1 MTTRRGRHAA
11 VQDALVPN
19 GRATS
24 DSISPHGS
32 EEAILDQ
39 LFAEPIVQ
47 MLMNRDGV
55 DELAIRL
62 LLQQVATRLLLQQ
75 VAAARSAQ
83 PSTRDERDTNAV
95 VRLPQ
100 QTARVL
106 LKRIG
111 ASSVDKLIS
120 GLSKLKKNLTR
131 HQSGASAEERL

>member
-19 GRATS
+19 SRANS

-55 DELAIRL
+55 DELA
-62 LLQQVATRLLLQQ
+62 TRLLLQQ
-75 VAAARSAQ
+75 VAAARSVQ

-120 GLSKLKKNLTR
+120 ALSKLKKNLTR

>member
-19 GRATS
+19 GRANS
-24 DSISPHGS
+24 DSISPDGS

-55 DELAIRL
+55 DELA
-62 LLQQVATRLLLQQ
+62 TRLLLQQ
-75 VAAARSAQ
+75 VAAARSVQ

-120 GLSKLKKNLTR
+120 ALSKLKKNLTR

>member
-19 GRATS
+19 GRANS

-55 DELAIRL
+55 DELA
-62 LLQQVATRLLLQQ
+62 TRLLLQQ
-75 VAAARSAQ
+75 VAAARSVQ

-120 GLSKLKKNLTR
+120 ALSKLKKNLTR
-131 HQSGASAEERL
+131 HKSGARSDYD

>member
-19 GRATS
+19 GRANS
-24 DSISPHGS
+24 DSISPDGS

-47 MLMNRDGV
+47 MLMDRDGV
-55 DELAIRL
+55 DEL
-62 LLQQVATRLLLQQ
+62 ATRLLLQQ
-75 VAAARSAQ
+75 VAAARSVQ

-111 ASSVDKLIS
+111 ASSVVKLIS
-120 GLSKLKKNLTR
+120 ALSKLKKNLTR
-131 HQSGASAEERL
+131 HKSGARSDYD

>member
-19 GRATS
+19 GRANS

-55 DELAIRL
+55 DELA
-62 LLQQVATRLLLQQ
+62 TRLLLQQ
-75 VAAARSAQ
+75 VAAARSVQ
-83 PSTRDERDTNAV
+83 PSTRDTLDTNAV
-95 VRLPQ
+95 VPLPHPPV
-100 QTARVL
+100 RPFL
-106 LKRIG
+106 NPIEP
-111 ASSVDKLIS
+111 
-120 GLSKLKKNLTR
+120 LT
-131 HQSGASAEERL
+131 H

>member
-19 GRATS
+19 GRANS

-39 LFAEPIVQ
+39 PFAEPIVQ

-55 DELAIRL
+55 DELA
-62 LLQQVATRLLLQQ
+62 TRLLLQQ
-75 VAAARSAQ
+75 VAAARSVQ

-120 GLSKLKKNLTR
+120 ALSKLKKNLTR
-131 HQSGASAEERL
+131 HQSGASADERL

>member
-1 MTTRRGRHAA
+1 M

-19 GRATS
+19 GRANS
-24 DSISPHGS
+24 DSIPPHGS

-55 DELAIRL
+55 DELA
-62 LLQQVATRLLLQQ
+62 TRLLLQQ
-75 VAAARSAQ
+75 VAAARSVQ

-120 GLSKLKKNLTR
+120 ALSKLKKNLTR

>member
-1 MTTRRGRHAA
+1 
-11 VQDALVPN
+11 VPN
-19 GRATS
+19 GRANS

-55 DELAIRL
+55 DELA
-62 LLQQVATRLLLQQ
+62 TRLLLQQ
-75 VAAARSAQ
+75 VAAARSVQ

-120 GLSKLKKNLTR
+120 ALSKLKKNLTR

>member
-1 MTTRRGRHAA
+1 M
-11 VQDALVPN
+11 PN
-19 GRATS
+19 GRANS
-24 DSISPHGS
+24 DPISPHGS

-55 DELAIRL
+55 DELA
-62 LLQQVATRLLLQQ
+62 TRLLLQQ
-75 VAAARSAQ
+75 VAAARSVQ

-120 GLSKLKKNLTR
+120 ALSKLKKNLTR
-131 HQSGASAEERL
+131 HQSRASAEERL

>member
-19 GRATS
+19 GRANS

-55 DELAIRL
+55 DELA
-62 LLQQVATRLLLQQ
+62 TRLLLQQ
-75 VAAARSAQ
+75 VAAARSVQ

-120 GLSKLKKNLTR
+120 ALSKLKKNLTR

>member
-19 GRATS
+19 GRANS

-55 DELAIRL
+55 DELA
-62 LLQQVATRLLLQQ
+62 TRLLLQQ
-75 VAAARSAQ
+75 VAAALSVQ

-120 GLSKLKKNLTR
+120 ALSKLKKNLTR
-131 HQSGASAEERL
+131 HQSWANAEERL

>member
-19 GRATS
+19 GRANS

-55 DELAIRL
+55 DELA
-62 LLQQVATRLLLQQ
+62 TRLLLQQ
-75 VAAARSAQ
+75 VTAARSVH

-120 GLSKLKKNLTR
+120 ALSKLKKNLTR

>member
-19 GRATS
+19 GRANS

-47 MLMNRDGV
+47 MLMNLDGV
-55 DELAIRL
+55 DEL
-62 LLQQVATRLLLQQ
+62 ATRLLLQQ
-75 VAAARSAQ
+75 VAAARSVQ

-120 GLSKLKKNLTR
+120 ALSKLKKNLTR

>member
-19 GRATS
+19 GRANS

-47 MLMNRDGV
+47 MLMDRDGV
-55 DELAIRL
+55 DEL
-62 LLQQVATRLLLQQ
+62 ATRLLLQQ
-75 VAAARSAQ
+75 VAAARTVQ

-120 GLSKLKKNLTR
+120 ALSKLKKNLTR
-131 HQSGASAEERL
+131 HKSGARSDYD

>member
-11 VQDALVPN
+11 VQDALVLN
-19 GRATS
+19 GRANS

-55 DELAIRL
+55 DELA
-62 LLQQVATRLLLQQ
+62 TRLLLQQ
-75 VAAARSAQ
+75 VAAARSVQ

-120 GLSKLKKNLTR
+120 ALSKLKKNLTR
-131 HQSGASAEERL
+131 HQSRASAEERL

>member
-19 GRATS
+19 GRANS

-55 DELAIRL
+55 DELA
-62 LLQQVATRLLLQQ
+62 TRLLLQQ
-75 VAAARSAQ
+75 VAAARSVQ

-120 GLSKLKKNLTR
+120 ALSKVKKNLTR

>member
-19 GRATS
+19 GRANS

-55 DELAIRL
+55 DELA
-62 LLQQVATRLLLQQ
+62 TRLLLQQ
-75 VAAARSAQ
+75 VAAARSVQ

-120 GLSKLKKNLTR
+120 ALSKLKKNLTR
-131 HQSGASAEERL
+131 HQSGASAEERS

>member
-19 GRATS
+19 GRANS
-24 DSISPHGS
+24 DSISPDGS

-55 DELAIRL
+55 DELA
-62 LLQQVATRLLLQQ
+62 TRLLLQQ
-75 VAAARSAQ
+75 VAAARSVQ

-120 GLSKLKKNLTR
+120 ALSKLKKNLTR
-131 HQSGASAEERL
+131 HQSGASADERL

>member
-19 GRATS
+19 GRANS

-55 DELAIRL
+55 DELA
-62 LLQQVATRLLLQQ
+62 TRLLLQQ
-75 VAAARSAQ
+75 VAAARSVQ

-120 GLSKLKKNLTR
+120 ALSKLKKNLTR
-131 HQSGASAEERL
+131 HQSGANAEERL

>member
-19 GRATS
+19 GRANS

-55 DELAIRL
+55 DELA
-62 LLQQVATRLLLQQ
+62 TRLLLQQ
-75 VAAARSAQ
+75 VAAARSVQ

-120 GLSKLKKNLTR
+120 ALS
-131 HQSGASAEERL
+131 

>member
-1 MTTRRGRHAA
+1 M
-11 VQDALVPN
+11 
-19 GRATS
+19 
-24 DSISPHGS
+24 
-32 EEAILDQ
+32 
-39 LFAEPIVQ
+39 
-47 MLMNRDGV
+47 
-55 DELAIRL
+55 
-62 LLQQVATRLLLQQ
+62 
-75 VAAARSAQ
+75 Q

-120 GLSKLKKNLTR
+120 ALSKLKKNLTR

>member
-19 GRATS
+19 GRANS

-55 DELAIRL
+55 DES
-62 LLQQVATRLLLQQ
+62 ATRLLLQQ

-120 GLSKLKKNLTR
+120 ALSKLKKNLTR
-131 HQSGASAEERL
+131 HQSGANAEERL

>member
-19 GRATS
+19 GRANS

-55 DELAIRL
+55 DELA
-62 LLQQVATRLLLQQ
+62 TRLLLQQ
-75 VAAARSAQ
+75 VAAARSVQ

-120 GLSKLKKNLTR
+120 ALSKLKKNLTR
-131 HQSGASAEERL
+131 HQSGASADERL

>member
-1 MTTRRGRHAA
+1 MTTRRARHAA

-19 GRATS
+19 GRANS

-55 DELAIRL
+55 DELA
-62 LLQQVATRLLLQQ
+62 TRLLLQQ
-75 VAAARSAQ
+75 VAAARSVQ

-120 GLSKLKKNLTR
+120 ALSKLKKNLTR

>member
-19 GRATS
+19 GRANS

-55 DELAIRL
+55 DELA
-62 LLQQVATRLLLQQ
+62 TRLLLQQ
-75 VAAARSAQ
+75 VARSVQ

-120 GLSKLKKNLTR
+120 ALSKLKKNLTR

>member
-1 MTTRRGRHAA
+1 M
-11 VQDALVPN
+11 PN
-19 GRATS
+19 GRANS

-32 EEAILDQ
+32 EAAILDQ

-55 DELAIRL
+55 DELA
-62 LLQQVATRLLLQQ
+62 TRLLLQQ
-75 VAAARSAQ
+75 VAAARSVQ

-120 GLSKLKKNLTR
+120 ALSKLKKNLTR

>member
-19 GRATS
+19 GRANS

-47 MLMNRDGV
+47 MLMDRDGV
-55 DELAIRL
+55 DEL
-62 LLQQVATRLLLQQ
+62 ATRLLLQQ
-75 VAAARSAQ
+75 VAAARSVQ

-120 GLSKLKKNLTR
+120 ALSKLKKNLTR